1 MQQAPVPPQTEGSSI
16 KALLLASILL
26 PPLGL
31 VLLWR
36 RGDIETGKKAF
47 GTLGIVILTAAYV
60 LLIFGPNLF
69 VTQGP
74 ADAHYA
80 ELEEHRAR
88 QQSALAQSQASQS
101 GPEQN
106 AETAN
111 ANSAVNSNT
120 PAPGDAAAAPAARSA
135 RSYWTDFRGPA
146 RDGRYDEAG
155 INTKW
160 PSAGLPRLWSQ
171 PIGGG
176 YASFVV
182 AEGRAFTIEQRR
194 DQEVVAAYDVETG
207 RELWTHSYG
216 AEFKESMGGDGPRAT
231 PTWNEGRVYSVGALG
246 DLRCLDA
253 KTGKAIWSKNI
264 LSDNGADNL
273 QWGVS
278 GAPLVVE
285 DKVIVL
291 PGSTSG
297 KSVVAYNKLTGAR
310 IWNSLNDRA
319 SYTSPM
325 LVTLSGKPQVLVVT
339 GSRVVGLTVE
349 GGSLLWEFPWNVP
362 NVANISQPVMVDGN
376 RFIISAGYG
385 KGAALVEVTQS
396 GNSFSARKVWEN
408 ISMKNKFNS
417 SVILNGY
424 LYGLDEGILTCL
436 DVETGERKWKGGRYG
451 YGQLLLAN
459 GHLIVIT
466 EEGEL
471 VLVKA
476 TPDKQE
482 ELAKFEAIRGKTW
495 NYPAIAG
502 GRLLV
507 RNQTEMA
514 CFNLSGR

>member
-1 MQQAPVPPQTEGSSI
+1 MKV
-16 KALLLASILL
+16 LLLVSILL
-26 PPLGL
+26 PPVGL

-47 GTLGIVILTAAYV
+47 GSLGIVILSAAYV
-60 LLIFGPNLF
+60 MLFFGPKLF
-69 VTQGP
+69 VGDDP
-74 ADAHYA
+74 AEAHYA
-80 ELEEHRAR
+80 ELEQHRAM
-88 QQSALAQSQASQS
+88 QHSAPAQAQASAS
-101 GPEQN
+101 SAEQD
-106 AETAN
+106 AATAN
-111 ANSAVNSNT
+111 ANSAAGVAA
-120 PAPGDAAAAPAARSA
+120 PAPGETAAAAPARSA
-135 RSYWTDFRGPA
+135 RNYWTDFRGPA

-160 PSAGLPRLWSQ
+160 PSGGLPRLWSQ

-176 YASFVV
+176 YASFVA

-194 DQEVVAAYDVETG
+194 NQEVVAAYDVETG
-207 RELWTHSYG
+207 SELWTHAYE
-216 AEFKESMGGDGPRAT
+216 AEFRESMGGDGPRAT
-231 PTWNEGRVYSVGALG
+231 PTWNEGRVYSMGAQG

-253 KTGKAIWSKNI
+253 KSGKLIWSKNI
-264 LSDNGADNL
+264 LADNGAENL

-278 GAPLVVE
+278 GSPLVVD

-310 IWNSLNDRA
+310 AWGALNDKS

-325 LVTLSGKPQVLVVT
+325 LVTLSGKRQVLVVT
-339 GSRVVGLTVE
+339 AGRIVGLTVE
-349 GGSLLWEFPWNVP
+349 GGTLLWETPWNVP
-362 NVANISQPVMVDGN
+362 NVANISQPIPVDGN

-385 KGAALVEVTQS
+385 KGAALVEITQS
-396 GNSFSARKVWEN
+396 GNSFSARKVWETTM
-408 ISMKNKFNS
+408 MKNKFNS
-417 SVILNGY
+417 SVIHNGY

-451 YGQLLLAN
+451 YGQLLLAS
-459 GHLIVIT
+459 GYLVIIS

-471 VLVKA
+471 ALVRA
-476 TPDKQE
+476 NPDKHDE
-482 ELAKFEAIRGKTW
+482 IARFEAIKGKTW
-495 NYPAIAG
+495 NYPAIVG

-514 CFNLSGR
+514 CFDLSGR